1 MDINDVPAILGGL
14 VRLGTVTWTDEAKRL
29 ARVEFRDSGLPSG
42 PLYVL
47 ASRPYIPG
55 YSGGQRTEYESGG
68 SGYDAFM
75 RHKHD
80 LIIKPWMPMLDA
92 TVLCLYLPVF
102 DADGFVLGEIGA
114 LGDIKQ

>member
-1 MDINDVPAILGGL
+1 MDMNDVPAILGGL
-14 VRLGTVTWTDEAKRL
+14 VRVGTVTWTDEVKRL

-42 PLYVL
+42 LLYVL

-55 YSGGQRTEYESGG
+55 YAGPQRSEYESGG
-68 SGYDAFM
+68 SGAAAYAS
-75 RHKHD
+75 HKHD

-102 DADGFVLGEIGA
+102 DADGFILGEIGA
-114 LGDIKQ
+114 LGDIRQ